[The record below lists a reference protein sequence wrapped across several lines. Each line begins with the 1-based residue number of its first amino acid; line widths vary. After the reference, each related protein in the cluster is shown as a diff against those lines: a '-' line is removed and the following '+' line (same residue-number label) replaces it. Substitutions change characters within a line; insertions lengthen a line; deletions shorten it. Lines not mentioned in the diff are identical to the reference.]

1 MWSSALNIEINTDL
15 CSLTEVQTSVWIN
28 WQWPTGSFQTIDRF
42 SQHTAGLHTSYTV
55 VIFYHIFG
63 SQRQLHKYSC
73 KESKILPY
81 RTDLT
86 AFWMFDVVR
95 SSSPLTNV
103 WFKKL
108 FLCTRLDVNVRTL
121 NAYETA
127 DKHFSQKCEIPW
139 KRKEAEMRIAD
150 DRKKKRWQINLS
162 WIKVKLHFL
171 PPNSCKSFFAH
182 LRLILSTAI
191 YTLKTQS
198 IELQVTAACRSYSW
212 TAVWLT
218 LKLLSAGFLLL
229 LFLLLHFGI
238 NVHFTM

>member
-150 DRKKKRWQINLS
+150 DRKKKDGK
-162 WIKVKLHFL
+162 WIYHESKWNCTSSLPIVANHFL
-171 PPNSCKSFFAH
+171 LIYGLYYPP
-182 LRLILSTAI
+182 LSTH
-191 YTLKTQS
+191 LKHK
-198 IELQVTAACRSYSW
+198 V
-212 TAVWLT
+212 
-218 LKLLSAGFLLL
+218 
-229 LFLLLHFGI
+229 
-238 NVHFTM
+238 